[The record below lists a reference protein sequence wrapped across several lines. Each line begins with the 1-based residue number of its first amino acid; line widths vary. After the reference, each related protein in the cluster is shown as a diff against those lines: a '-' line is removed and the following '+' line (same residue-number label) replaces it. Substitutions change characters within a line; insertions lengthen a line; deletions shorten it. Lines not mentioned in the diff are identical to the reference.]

1 MSIRRRFATTQKLNQ
16 IVDINARKEE
26 AKTLT
31 YIEKNFGESSEKKKN
46 RSVIYANVKVH
57 LKMVHDMK
65 IVKNET
71 EKTYSA

>member
-16 IVDINARKEE
+16 IVDINARKE

-31 YIEKNFGESSEKKKN
+31 YIEFWRIEREKKKN

>member
-31 YIEKNFGESSEKKKN
+31 YIEFWRIEREKK
-46 RSVIYANVKVH
+46 RIEVLS
-57 LKMVHDMK
+57 MQM
-65 IVKNET
+65 
-71 EKTYSA
+71 